1 MKTKVFCYSFA
12 IPMEVSMLRKIV
24 IATTLGLFLATSVVT
39 PASAATIK
47 TGSACTKAGS
57 TKKVG
62 SKTYVCGK
70 NPFVTPT
77 KNTYLLKACR
87 DGYKVYVE
95 AKDGYDSFKDI
106 APLAGA
112 EGVAQ
117 LEELSKSMASIYSTL
132 QTKACK
138 KGA

>member
-1 MKTKVFCYSFA
+1 
-12 IPMEVSMLRKIV
+12 MEVSMLRKIV
-24 IATTLGLFLATSVVT
+24 IASTLGLFLATSVVT

-77 KNTYLLKACR
+77 KNTFMLKACY
-87 DGYKVYVE
+87 DGYDVYLQ
-95 AKDGYDSFKDI
+95 AKDGYDSYKDL
-106 APLAGA
+106 APLIGA
-112 EGVAQ
+112 EGKAQ
-117 LEELSKSMASIYSTL
+117 LDELKKSMDSIYSTL
-132 QTKACK
+132 RTKACK
-138 KGA
+138 RGI

>member
-1 MKTKVFCYSFA
+1 
-12 IPMEVSMLRKIV
+12 MLRKIV
-24 IATTLGLFLATSVVT
+24 IASTLGLFLATSVVT

-57 TKKVG
+57 TMKVG

-77 KNTYLLKACR
+77 KNTYMLKACY
-87 DGYKVYVE
+87 DGYDVYLQ
-95 AKDGYDSFKDI
+95 AQDGYDSYKDL
-106 APLAGA
+106 APLVGA
-112 EGVAQ
+112 EGQAQ
-117 LEELSKSMASIYSTL
+117 LDELKKSMDSIYSTL

>member
-1 MKTKVFCYSFA
+1 
-12 IPMEVSMLRKIV
+12 MEVSMLRKIV
-24 IATTLGLFLATSVVT
+24 IASTLGLFLATSVIT

-47 TGSACTKAGS
+47 TGSACTKEGS

-77 KNTYLLKACR
+77 KNTYMLKACF
-87 DGYKVYVE
+87 DGYDVYLQ
-95 AKDGYDSFKDI
+95 AKDGYDSYKDL
-106 APLAGA
+106 APLIGA
-112 EGVAQ
+112 EGQAQ
-117 LEELSKSMASIYSTL
+117 LDELKKSTDSIYETL
-132 QTKACK
+132 KTKACK

>member
-1 MKTKVFCYSFA
+1 MKVMVFCYPSV
-12 IPMEVSMLRKIV
+12 IPMEVHMLRKIV
-24 IATTLGLFLATSVVT
+24 IATTLGLFLATSVVS

-47 TGSACTKAGS
+47 TGSKCTKAGS

-87 DGYKVYVE
+87 DGYRVYLE
-95 AKDGYDSFKDI
+95 AKDGYESFKDI

-117 LEELSKSMASIYSTL
+117 LDELTKSMESIYSTL
-132 QTKACK
+132 QTQACK

>member
-1 MKTKVFCYSFA
+1 
-12 IPMEVSMLRKIV
+12 MLRKIV
-24 IATTLGLFLATSVVT
+24 IASTLGLFLATSVVT

-77 KNTYLLKACR
+77 KNTFMLKACY
-87 DGYKVYVE
+87 DGYDVYLQ
-95 AKDGYDSFKDI
+95 AKDGYDSYKDL
-106 APLAGA
+106 APLIGA
-112 EGVAQ
+112 EGQAQ
-117 LEELSKSMASIYSTL
+117 LDELKKSMDSIYSTL
-132 QTKACK
+132 KTRACK
-138 KGA
+138 RGA